1 MASVLRFFLIIA
13 ILFYFIFIIY
23 FLRKKALHLKY
34 CILWLVSGIVMLLF
48 VLFPQLLEILSHMLG
63 IVSPVNMLF
72 ACELFFLMLI
82 LMSIT
87 SIVSKQ
93 NEKSKRTIQQLALL
107 EKRIRELEEEKEG
120 KS

>member
-1 MASVLRFFLIIA
+1 MMV
-13 ILFYFIFIIY
+13 FI
-23 FLRKKALHLKY
+23 
-34 CILWLVSGIVMLLF
+34 
-48 VLFPQLLEILSHMLG
+48 LFPQLLEELSKMLG
-63 IVSPVNMLF
+63 IISPVNTLF